1 MGLPLVSDVEATFR
15 AAAADHEDV
24 FSLSTLG
31 QLLADLGRHDEA
43 EKVFERA
50 LRCDNPEGCPPA
62 EEARA
67 LAMGWYASMIEG
79 RGHEGAAKAEALYKS
94 ALKVNEEDPLA
105 MGNYAVFL
113 HRVKRN
119 HAVSWKLRFG
129 SHWKG
134 RFPFVRSVAP
144 LCVQQAVTCWRDR
157 ITERFSR
164 LALFC
169 REPTF
174 LLGVYGRSFF

>member
-1 MGLPLVSDVEATFR
+1 MGLPLVSDVEDTFR
-15 AAAADHEDV
+15 AAVADHEDV

-50 LRCDNPEGCPPA
+50 LRCGTPGGCPPD

-79 RGHEGAAKAEALYKS
+79 RGDEGTAKAEALYKS
-94 ALKVNEEDPLA
+94 ALRINEGDPLA

-119 HAVSWKLRFG
+119 HAVSWQLRFG
-129 SHWKG
+129 SHRNKC
-134 RFPFVRSVAP
+134 FPRSSEA
-144 LCVQQAVTCWRDR
+144 
-157 ITERFSR
+157 
-164 LALFC
+164 
-169 REPTF
+169 
-174 LLGVYGRSFF
+174 